1 MFTYIRQNFI
11 LLIIIAI
18 LALSFTS
25 SIVFFN
31 KKTTEIQQRSE
42 ELVSYNQEMG
52 ALFIAFQE
60 RIISQNLINQRR
72 DVFMI
77 YAMDIIAKNYISHR
91 STKYS
96 EMSHNDII
104 IFLDEIYSNSVA
116 TGINPFLPLAFA
128 RVETQFYNEALGVD
142 GERSVFQFME
152 ATARET
158 YRKLNLPYLED
169 WWRDP
174 KETVRLWFAYYHEL
188 SNHFV
193 SESEERSVRWTALA
207 YNAGLYR
214 NRMKYNFA
222 NGAAIDEFVSSV
234 YIYNK
239 GNKHYNR
246 EIWNTYIT
254 YKHGFELKNTE
265 Y

>member
-1 MFTYIRQNFI
+1 MLTYIRKNVI
-11 LLIIIAI
+11 LLIVIII
-18 LALSFTS
+18 LGLSFIS

-60 RIISQNLINQRR
+60 NIISQNLINQRR

-77 YAMDIIAKNYISHR
+77 YAMDIIVKNYIEHK
-91 STKYS
+91 STRYK
-96 EMSHNDII
+96 EMAHSDII
-104 IFLDEIYSNSVA
+104 IFLDEIYSNSIA

-128 RVETQFYNEALGVD
+128 RVETQFYNDAIGLD

-158 YRKLNLPYLED
+158 YRKLNIPYLED
-169 WWRDP
+169 WWRNP
-174 KETVRLWFAYYHEL
+174 KEVVRLWFAYYHEL
-188 SNHFV
+188 SNNFIH
-193 SESEERSVRWTALA
+193 ESEERSVRWTALA

-214 NRMKYNFA
+214 NRMKYNFI

-239 GNKHYNR
+239 GNRHYNR
-246 EIWNTYIT
+246 EIWNTYLI
-254 YKHGFELKNTE
+254 YKNGFELRNSE
-265 Y
+265 N